1 MGIDWVALFSGIPAE
16 LAIFIIAMIPA
27 AEKAALP
34 LALQAYHLPI
44 WSAFIIT
51 FIGSIL
57 PVALVLLCAEPVTKY
72 LMRWKIFN
80 KFFNWL
86 FDHTRKKFYKKHE
99 KWGNIA
105 LIIFVSTPLP
115 ITGIWTGAVAAWLF
129 GIKLKI
135 ALLYIGIGAII
146 SGVITTLL
154 TMGVIKIF

>member
-1 MGIDWVALFSGIPAE
+1 MGIDWVGLFQGVPAE
-16 LAIFIIAMIPA
+16 LAVFIISMIPV

-34 LALQAYHLPI
+34 LALRAYHLPI
-44 WSAFIIT
+44 WLAFSVT

-57 PVALVLLCAEPVTKY
+57 PVALVLWLVEPVTKY
-72 LMRWKIFN
+72 LMRWKIFK

-86 FDHTRKKFYKKHE
+86 FEHTRKKFYKKHE

-115 ITGIWTGAVAAWLF
+115 VTGIWTGAVAAWLF
-129 GIKLKI
+129 GIKFKI
-135 ALLYIGIGAII
+135 ALIYIGIGAII